1 MLANRIDPLGQFAT
15 TPRRGGFMGNRGR
28 LHSAEGAI
36 TRRWQTRAWI
46 TCTLR
51 EKPGRPGIGVTPPN
65 SYTRLFF
72 LDEAVACAAGHRPCA
87 ECRRAHYRA
96 FRAAWEAAYSP
107 VQSVKEIDAVL
118 HTARLQG
125 PHQCEARELP
135 EGAFLL
141 HEGRP
146 HLLTQDR
153 ILPYTSGTYGPP
165 LKRPEGTIQ
174 ALTTAPMLAAM
185 RAGWQPCLTPEN
197 DHPNW

>member
-1 MLANRIDPLGQFAT
+1 MPPRALSRL
-15 TPRRGGFMGNRGR
+15 PRRLGG
-28 LHSAEGAI
+28 
-36 TRRWQTRAWI
+36 
-46 TCTLR
+46 
-51 EKPGRPGIGVTPPN
+51 
-65 SYTRLFF
+65 
-72 LDEAVACAAGHRPCA
+72 
-87 ECRRAHYRA
+87 
-96 FRAAWEAAYSP
+96 
-107 VQSVKEIDAVL
+107 
-118 HTARLQG
+118 RLQG